1 MTYAGL
7 TTADKG
13 ALLDA
18 KANGFKL
25 LCETRFPI
33 SKVASNSIA
42 LAALIPFK
50 EVRVL

>member
-18 KANGFKL
+18 KERGDNWAARDSSERL
-25 LCETRFPI
+25 MTYP
-33 SKVASNSIA
+33 SK
-42 LAALIPFK
+42 PFK
-50 EVRVL
+50 MLHGIDIWAVP